1 VIAEP
6 DEVAQLELPVLDEAP
21 AALWEAAQG
30 GQPVVLTRAGLPAL
44 VVVDVD
50 TWREVEQLAEA
61 AS

>member
-1 VIAEP
+1 MTRIDDVP
-6 DEVAQLELPVLDEAP
+6 DQLLLPILGEASP
-21 AALWEAAQG
+21 ALWEAAQG
-30 GQPVVLTRAGLPAL
+30 GQPVVLTRDGEPAL